1 MPSTFYRLA
10 HRIASPATMLYLRPR
25 VTGLEN
31 VPAEGA
37 FLIASNH
44 LALLD
49 SYMIPVVCPR
59 GMRFIAKDD
68 YWHRTGP
75 IGWVQRSFFEA
86 IGTVP
91 VDRDT
96 LASKQGALK
105 AALEILRDGD
115 GFAIYPE
122 GTRSRDGRL
131 YEGRQGAAWLAMEA
145 DCPVIPV
152 GLKGTDTVLRRG
164 RLLPER
170 RTLTLRF
177 GAPIHPRDIDPSLPT
192 GVRRRMLTSRI
203 MDAIGELSGQERA
216 GELNRHAPR
225 GM

>member
-1 MPSTFYRLA
+1 MATSFYHLVRGFVA
-10 HRIASPATMLYLRPR
+10 PATKLYLRPR

-31 VPAEGA
+31 VPEDGA

-49 SYMIPVVCPR
+49 SFIIPVVCPR
-59 GMRFIAKDD
+59 GMRFIAKDE
-68 YWHRTGP
+68 YWHRRGP
-75 IGWVQRSFFEA
+75 IGWIQKSFFQA

-96 LASKQGALK
+96 LVSKQGALK
-105 AALEILRDGD
+105 AALEILQGGD

-131 YEGRQGAAWLAMEA
+131 YKGRQGAAWLAMEA

-152 GLKGTDTVLRRG
+152 GLKGTDTVMQKG
-164 RLLPER
+164 RLLPAR

-177 GAPIHPRDIDPSLPT
+177 GTPIRPADIDPSLPG
-192 GVRRRMLTSRI
+192 GVRRRMLNDRI
-203 MDAIGELSGQERA
+203 MDEIAELSGQERA
-216 GELNRHAPR
+216 DELNKHSSRDI
-225 GM
+225 